1 MKQTI
6 NVNVS
11 LDYDDSEI
19 KRAAKKDYNLK
30 LESYEII
37 ERSLD
42 ARRSILK
49 FNLKLLVDFDFE
61 IKGCG
66 KYREKYKPKELP
78 KNKIKVGIVGF
89 GPAGIY
95 AAHILNLAG
104 FNVDVYE
111 RGSDVDKRKEDVF
124 KFIESRI
131 LNPES
136 NISFG
141 EGGAGTF
148 SDAKITKI

>member
-49 FNLKLLVDFDFE
+49 FNLKLL
-61 IKGCG
+61 
-66 KYREKYKPKELP
+66 
-78 KNKIKVGIVGF
+78 
-89 GPAGIY
+89 
-95 AAHILNLAG
+95 
-104 FNVDVYE
+104 
-111 RGSDVDKRKEDVF
+111 
-124 KFIESRI
+124 RI
-131 LNPES
+131 LILKLKAPE
-136 NISFG
+136 NIEKNINRRNFL
-141 EGGAGTF
+141 
-148 SDAKITKI
+148 KTK